1 MKIRA
6 AVLDRS
12 GLPAPY
18 VETRPLS
25 VETVDLA
32 PPGPGEV
39 LIRIVAAGICHS
51 DLSVVEGVRPRP
63 LPMVIGHEAAGVVE
77 AVGPYVTDLEPGD
90 HVVSVFVA
98 ACGHCNPC
106 ASGRPA
112 LCEPGAIAGTAGSLL
127 GGGRRLSR
135 NGEPLNHHS
144 GISAFA
150 EYATVSRYSLV
161 KVDREIALD
170 EAALFGCAVL
180 TGVGSA
186 VNAAHIAP
194 GARVAVIG
202 LGGVGLAALLGALAA
217 GAASVV
223 AIDVNADKLELARAL
238 GATETFD
245 AKSAHVV
252 EAVRDATGGGV
263 EVVIETAGAGAA
275 LELGYAIAR
284 RGGELVTAGLPPPS
298 TRFAIPAVSLVAD
311 EKSIRGSYMGSS
323 VPSRDVP
330 RYLDLYRRGRLP
342 VDRLVTHRLPLDD
355 INLGMDRLREGKAV
369 RQIVTM

>member
-6 AVLDRS
+6 AVLEQS

-18 VETRPLS
+18 TQSQPLS
-25 VETVDLA
+25 VQTVELA
-32 PPGPGEV
+32 PPRAGEV
-39 LIRIVAAGICHS
+39 LIRIAAAGICHS

-63 LPMVIGHEAAGVVE
+63 LPMVIGHEAAGIVE
-77 AVGPYVTDLEPGD
+77 AVGEHVSDLQKGD
-90 HVVSVFVA
+90 HVVSVFVP

-106 ASGRPA
+106 SSGRPA
-112 LCEPGAIAGTAGSLL
+112 LCEPGARAGGAGELL

-135 NGEPLNHHS
+135 DGEPLHHHS

-150 EYATVSRYSLV
+150 QYATVSRHSLV
-161 KVDREIALD
+161 KVDRDVPLE

-186 VNAAHIAP
+186 VNAARILP
-194 GARVAVIG
+194 GSQVAVIG
-202 LGGVGLAALLGALAA
+202 LGGVGLAALLGAVAA
-217 GAASVV
+217 GAARIV
-223 AIDVNADKLELARAL
+223 ALDVNAEKLELASAL
-238 GATETFD
+238 GATDLFD
-245 AKSAHVV
+245 AKAANVA
-252 EAVRDATGGGV
+252 EAVRDATQGGV
-263 EVVIETAGAGAA
+263 DVVIETAGAGAA

-284 RGGELVTAGLPPPS
+284 RGGELVTAGLPPPT

-342 VDRLVTHRLPLDD
+342 VDRLVTHRLALDD

-369 RQIVTM
+369 RQIITM